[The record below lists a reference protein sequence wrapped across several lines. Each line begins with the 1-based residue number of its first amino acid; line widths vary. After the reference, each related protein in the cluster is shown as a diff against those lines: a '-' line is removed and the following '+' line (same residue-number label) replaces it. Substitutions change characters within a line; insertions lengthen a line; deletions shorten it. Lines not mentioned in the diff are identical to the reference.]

1 MKANFRSSDIIGKK
15 DRRQVDDTEEVLL
28 KFKNR
33 KHGTE
38 KKETGNPNTENLNMN
53 GVKEKASEEAFL
65 IKCRVTEQ
73 VNRGIIGEDK

>member
-1 MKANFRSSDIIGKK
+1 
-15 DRRQVDDTEEVLL
+15 VLL

>member
-1 MKANFRSSDIIGKK
+1 M
-15 DRRQVDDTEEVLL
+15 

-38 KKETGNPNTENLNMN
+38 KEETGNPNTENLNMN

>member
-1 MKANFRSSDIIGKK
+1 M
-15 DRRQVDDTEEVLL
+15 LL

-38 KKETGNPNTENLNMN
+38 KKETGNPNTEILNMN

-65 IKCRVTEQ
+65 INGVKPKQR
-73 VNRGIIGEDK
+73 NKSIKAKKA

>member
-1 MKANFRSSDIIGKK
+1 M
-15 DRRQVDDTEEVLL
+15 LL

-53 GVKEKASEEAFL
+53 GVKEKASEEAFFD
-65 IKCRVTEQ
+65 KWCKAEATEQ
-73 VNRGIIGEDK
+73 EHKGKKGIKDIKYLK